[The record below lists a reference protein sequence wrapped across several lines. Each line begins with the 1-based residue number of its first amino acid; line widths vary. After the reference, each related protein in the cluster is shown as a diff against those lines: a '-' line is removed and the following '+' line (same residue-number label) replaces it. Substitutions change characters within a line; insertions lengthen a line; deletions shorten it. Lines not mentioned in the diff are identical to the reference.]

1 MLDLLAL
8 QLPFTKKKSC
18 LLSKFCNFFIIIF
31 FLQNFEWCCFLIN
44 KKVCWKIYETW
55 PIILC
60 NPIKNLNVVLAIHV
74 NAAEEMSEQTFSIEG
89 TVCFVSAHKQ
99 HHCPGSFWYCVW
111 RTFWL
116 WLSQQQREGMKNE
129 FMMYLGN
136 CPNSLRMPDQCFRNI
151 GLTWAICPGKFST
164 QEDSFEFKFKFA
176 SHNTS
181 GERHTWVYWSTLA
194 QFQVCVFFYFLLQ

>member
-1 MLDLLAL
+1 ML
-8 QLPFTKKKSC
+8 
-18 LLSKFCNFFIIIF
+18 
-31 FLQNFEWCCFLIN
+31 
-44 KKVCWKIYETW
+44 Y
-55 PIILC
+55 
-60 NPIKNLNVVLAIHV
+60 NPIRNSNVVLVVQV
-74 NAAEEMSEQTFSIEG
+74 NAEEELSEQTFSIG
-89 TVCFVSAHKQ
+89 RGSFFVSLHKQ
-99 HHCPGSFWYCVW
+99 HHCPSSFWYCVW

-116 WLSQQQREGMKNE
+116 WLSQQQREGMKNK

-181 GERHTWVYWSTLA
+181 GEKHICIYTSTLLEHN
-194 QFQVCVFFYFLLQ
+194 FGSLCCFIFICS